1 MRKRRWSLFALS
13 ALLGLAA
20 LSFVSGCKKET
31 GAMSAEDVARFQN
44 PPKEMPPE
52 AAQLMQQQG
61 AGGKP
66 QQADA
71 PAERGE
77 TN

>member
-1 MRKRRWSLFALS
+1 MRKRCWSWFAMS
-13 ALLGLAA
+13 VLLGLAA
-20 LSFVSGCKKET
+20 LVSLGGCKKET
-31 GAMSAEDVARFQN
+31 GAMSAEDVSRFQN

-66 QQADA
+66 QQADGA
-71 PAERGE
+71 AERSE